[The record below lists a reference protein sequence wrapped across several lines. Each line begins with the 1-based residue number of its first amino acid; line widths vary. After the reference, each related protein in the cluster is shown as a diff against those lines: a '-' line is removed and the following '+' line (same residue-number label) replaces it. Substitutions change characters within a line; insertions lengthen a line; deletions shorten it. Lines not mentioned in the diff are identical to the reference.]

1 MKTGVEQENILRRLL
16 ADIFDPT
23 GNLPDALDL
32 SSLFKDQSSREEAA
46 RTLNQ
51 QAERSRRELHGGWF
65 GGVITE
71 TELRN
76 VKTGGDLLGLVT
88 RHVNGELEDDTWS
101 AL

>member
-1 MKTGVEQENILRRLL
+1 MKTRVEQEKILRRLL
-16 ADIFDPT
+16 ADTFDPT

-32 SSLFKDQSSREEAA
+32 SSLFKDKSSREEAA

-51 QAERSRRELHGGWF
+51 QADRFHRELQGGWF

-71 TELRN
+71 TDLRN
-76 VKTGGDLLGLVT
+76 VKSGDDLLGVVT